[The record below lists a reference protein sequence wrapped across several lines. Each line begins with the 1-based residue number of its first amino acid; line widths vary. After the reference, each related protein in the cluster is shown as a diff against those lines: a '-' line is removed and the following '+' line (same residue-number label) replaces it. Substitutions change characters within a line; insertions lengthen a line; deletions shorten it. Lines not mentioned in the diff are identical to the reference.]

1 MPTYFQ
7 GTVEM
12 RSMENRNVYRIEKIR
27 RAKEA
32 RRNRDTQRIEES
44 FFQTPTFQALT
55 IGVPFCTFKLLFGV
69 LCMRVGSGAEFGL
82 QVSFGWLVVVWAC
95 TDLIMNLGRVAF
107 HLARRASPI
116 EYCTV
121 AQAGRILRRP
131 RLFLAVDTFIS
142 FSIICFVLW
151 SGWIGF
157 LSRTEFYFWYAATTL
172 NLISIAV
179 VNVWLEFR
187 RGSQGAR
194 GHR

>member
-1 MPTYFQ
+1 
-7 GTVEM
+7 M
-12 RSMENRNVYRIEKIR
+12 RSMENRSVHQIEKTR
-27 RAKEA
+27 RIKET
-32 RRNRDTQRIEES
+32 RRIKDTQRIEES

-55 IGVPFCTFKLLFGV
+55 IGVPFCIFKLLFGV

-82 QVSFGWLVVVWAC
+82 LVSFGWLVVVWAC
-95 TDLIMNLGRVAF
+95 VDFFMNLGRVAF
-107 HLARRASPI
+107 HLAGRASPI

-121 AQAGRILRRP
+121 AQAGRILKRP

-157 LSRTEFYFWYAATTL
+157 LSQTEFYLWYAATTL

-187 RGSQGAR
+187 RGS
-194 GHR
+194 